1 MAQPPLLENGGEWPP
16 LAKPT
21 HSPPPRVAPRL
32 RALWVTEMRK
42 SPGYYEIYGTGAQT
56 LTLIRG
62 LGADLS
68 TWFPQIPELSKHF
81 RTDTNCLLEALNIR
95 RTALLGIS
103 MGGMI
108 AEEFAIHFP
117 DKSSSPILGCTTFGG
132 SESVPFKQENLE
144 AILAGADADE
154 KTRQLQE
161 RAIARRRQFGGTIPR
176 AALVKSRRQ
185 L

>member
-1 MAQPPLLENGGEWPP
+1 
-16 LAKPT
+16 
-21 HSPPPRVAPRL
+21 
-32 RALWVTEMRK
+32 
-42 SPGYYEIYGTGAQT
+42 
-56 LTLIRG
+56 
-62 LGADLS
+62 
-68 TWFPQIPELSKHF
+68 
-81 RTDTNCLLEALNIR
+81 
-95 RTALLGIS
+95 

-117 DKSSSPILGCTTFGG
+117 DKLSSLILGCTTFGG
-132 SESVPFKQENLE
+132 SESVPFKQESLE

-176 AALVKSRRQ
+176 AELVKSRRQ